1 MDFSDEEEGEIVPQ
15 CVSTYHLIDQNNN
28 PISFAELPI
37 KWKEDDEAVGGN
49 LGIKVYLRGTTDDG
63 LQSVHKQVVA
73 WKFELSYPQPE
84 IWVLSKNKNWIQLQN
99 PRKSFRFI
107 IRTILITVHWLHF
120 ALKNQKASGNAIK
133 EYLRTSF
140 GSYEVEPSESDL
152 FDHISLI
159 TEAAKRDKDLSKSKI
174 SLVLVEELNPW
185 LILQDVQTIKKP
197 KFIVDSDEDEGGWSE
212 EEDSFGLCAICD
224 DGGNVLFCEGR
235 CLRAFHAT
243 IAPGINYSCETL
255 GYTQAQVDAVPTF
268 MCKNCVHQQHQCF
281 ACGILGSSDKS
292 SCQEVFPCVSATC
305 GNFYH
310 PGCVAKL
317 LHPDNESL
325 GEQLQVEIAAGES
338 FTCPVH
344 KCFVCKQSEDKNVDD
359 LIFAMCRRCPKTY
372 HRKCLPREIAFEIT
386 ANNVQRAWTGLLPNK
401 RILIYCLAHEIV
413 RELAT
418 PVRNHLICP
427 GVEGKGKKQAS
438 QLLSTEEM
446 VVTSK
451 RSLVDAEMEKRILT
465 LMEDCNSTI
474 DKEEFMKRRSAPT
487 THRCHSK
494 YALNKAFTNIT
505 VVKKRKPVEIYSGV
519 EADVSTMKNKKGS
532 SKQDL
537 YSPKKP
543 TLSDTGRKSLKD
555 SSDKSK
561 SSLRDNSSLSKPRS
575 DGVKPKQHNIGGTK
589 MKSIILDKPTS
600 KRVNSSQPLVDAEM
614 EKRILTLM
622 EDCNSTIDK
631 EEFMKRRS
639 GPTTHTCHS
648 KYALNKAFTQGY
660 VDGCV
665 KATKTA
671 LQMME
676 EGYTVEEAKTV
687 CEPETLHQIFQ
698 WKRRLDVYLA
708 PFLHGPRYTS
718 FGRHFTDIEKLKEIV
733 ARLHQ
738 YVQSGDTVV
747 DFCCGANDF
756 SCLMRDKLEKMGKSC
771 SFRNYD
777 IFPPKDDFSFEQ
789 RDWMSVKPEEL
800 PNGSQLIMGL
810 NPPFGVNASLAN
822 RFINHALT
830 FKPKLIVLIVP
841 KETKRLDEKAA
852 YDYDLIWE
860 DDELLSGKSFY
871 LPGSVDIHDNQI
883 EQWNVKP
890 PPLSLWSRS
899 DWTDRHKDIAQEHD
913 QTFRC
918 RK

>member
-28 PISFAELPI
+28 PISFAELPM
-37 KWKEDDEAVGGN
+37 KWKEDDEAVGDN

-159 TEAAKRDKDLSKSKI
+159 TEAAKRDKDLSKSKDR
-174 SLVLVEELNPW
+174 
-185 LILQDVQTIKKP
+185 LQGI
-197 KFIVDSDEDEGGWSE
+197 
-212 EEDSFGLCAICD
+212 
-224 DGGNVLFCEGR
+224 CEGR
-235 CLRAFHAT
+235 CLRSFHAT

-255 GYTQAQVDAVPTF
+255 GYTQAQVD
-268 MCKNCVHQQHQCF
+268 
-281 ACGILGSSDKS
+281 
-292 SCQEVFPCVSATC
+292 VFPCVSATC

-338 FTCPVH
+338 FT
-344 KCFVCKQSEDKNVDD
+344 
-359 LIFAMCRRCPKTY
+359 RCPKTF

-386 ANNVQRAWTGLLPNK
+386 ANNVQRAWSGLLPNK
-401 RILIYCLAHEIV
+401 RILIYCLAHEIIG
-413 RELAT
+413 ELAT
-418 PVRNHLICP
+418 PVRNHLIFP

-438 QLLSTEEM
+438 QLLSAEEM

-474 DKEEFMKRRSAPT
+474 DKEEFMKRQSGPT
-487 THRCHSK
+487 THTCHSK
-494 YALNKAFTNIT
+494 YALNEAFTNVT

-519 EADVSTMKNKKGS
+519 EADVSTMKIKKGS

-561 SSLRDNSSLSKPRS
+561 SSLRDNSSLSK
-575 DGVKPKQHNIGGTK
+575 
-589 MKSIILDKPTS
+589 SIISDKPTS

-614 EKRILTLM
+614 EKRILTLI

-639 GPTTHTCHS
+639 GPTTYTRHS

-718 FGRHFTDIEKLKEIV
+718 FGRHFTDIEKLKEVICFSYLKEIV

-738 YVQSGDTVV
+738 YVQSGDT
-747 DFCCGANDF
+747 
-756 SCLMRDKLEKMGKSC
+756 
-771 SFRNYD
+771 
-777 IFPPKDDFSFEQ
+777 DDFSFEQ
-789 RDWMSVKPEEL
+789 RDWMTVKPVEL

-899 DWTDRHKDIAQEHD
+899 DWTDGHKDLAQEHD
-913 QTFRC
+913 QTFHC
-918 RK
+918 R

>member
-1 MDFSDEEEGEIVPQ
+1 MDFSDEEEIVPQ

-28 PISFAELPI
+28 PISFAELPM

-84 IWVLSKNKNWIQLQN
+84 IWVLSKYKNWIQLQN

-159 TEAAKRDKDLSKSKI
+159 TEAAKRDKDLSKSKF
-174 SLVLVEELNPW
+174 LVTFIEKIDKNMSYFHEDVE
-185 LILQDVQTIKKP
+185 TIKKP
-197 KFIVDSDEDEGGWSE
+197 KFIVDSDEDEDGWSE

-235 CLRAFHAT
+235 CLRSFHAT

-268 MCKNCVHQQHQCF
+268 MCKNCMHQQHQCF
-281 ACGILGSSDKS
+281 ACGILGSSVKS
-292 SCQEVFPCVSATC
+292 SCQEVFPCVFATC

-344 KCFVCKQSEDKNVDD
+344 KCFVCKQSEDNNVDD
-359 LIFAMCRRCPKTY
+359 LIFAMCRRCPKSY

-386 ANNVQRAWTGLLPNK
+386 ANNVQRAWSGLLPNK
-401 RILIYCLAHEIV
+401 RILIYCLAHEIAG
-413 RELAT
+413 ELGT
-418 PVRNHLICP
+418 PVRNHLIFP

-438 QLLSTEEM
+438 QLLSAEEM

-451 RSLVDAEMEKRILT
+451 RSLVSE
-465 LMEDCNSTI
+465 S
-474 DKEEFMKRRSAPT
+474 
-487 THRCHSK
+487 
-494 YALNKAFTNIT
+494 TNIT
-505 VVKKRKPVEIYSGV
+505 VVKKRKPVEIYSCV
-519 EADVSTMKNKKGS
+519 EADVSTMKIKKES

-537 YSPKKP
+537 YSQKNP

-561 SSLRDNSSLSKPRS
+561 SSFRDNSSLLKPGS
-575 DGVKPKQHNIGGTK
+575 YGVKPKQHNICGTK
-589 MKSIILDKPTS
+589 MKSIISDKPMS

-631 EEFMKRRS
+631 EEFMKRRLA
-639 GPTTHTCHS
+639 PTTHTCHS

-665 KATKTA
+665 K
-671 LQMME
+671 
-676 EGYTVEEAKTV
+676 
-687 CEPETLHQIFQ
+687 
-698 WKRRLDVYLA
+698 
-708 PFLHGPRYTS
+708 
-718 FGRHFTDIEKLKEIV
+718 
-733 ARLHQ
+733 
-738 YVQSGDTVV
+738 
-747 DFCCGANDF
+747 
-756 SCLMRDKLEKMGKSC
+756 
-771 SFRNYD
+771 
-777 IFPPKDDFSFEQ
+777 DDFSFEQ
-789 RDWMSVKPEEL
+789 RDWMTVKPEEL
-800 PNGSQLIMGL
+800 PDGSQLIMGL
-810 NPPFGVNASLAN
+810 NPPFGVKASLAN
-822 RFINHALT
+822 KFINHALS

-841 KETKRLDEKAA
+841 KETKRLDDKAA
-852 YDYDLIWE
+852 YDLIWE
-860 DDELLSGKSFY
+860 DDDELLSGKSFY
-871 LPGSVDIHDNQI
+871 LPGSVNIHDNQI

-890 PPLSLWSRS
+890 PPLSLWSHS
-899 DWTDRHKDIAQEHD
+899 DWTDRHKEIAQKHD
-913 QTFRC
+913 QSLHS

>member
-1 MDFSDEEEGEIVPQ
+1 M
-15 CVSTYHLIDQNNN
+15 
-28 PISFAELPI
+28 
-37 KWKEDDEAVGGN
+37 KWKEDDEAVGGD

-84 IWVLSKNKNWIQLQN
+84 IWVLSKNKKWIQLQN

-107 IRTILITVHWLHF
+107 IRTVLITVHWLHF
-120 ALKNQKASGNAIK
+120 ALKNQKATGNAIK

-159 TEAAKRDKDLSKSKI
+159 TEATKRDKDLLKSKF
-174 SLVLVEELNPW
+174 LVTFMEKIDKNMSYFHE
-185 LILQDVQTIKKP
+185 DVQTIKKP
-197 KFIVDSDEDEGGWSE
+197 KFIVDSDEDEDGWIE

-235 CLRAFHAT
+235 CLRSFHAT
-243 IAPGINYSCETL
+243 IASGINYSCETL

-317 LHPDNESL
+317 LHLDNESL
-325 GEQLQVEIAAGES
+325 GEQLQVKIAAGES

-372 HRKCLPREIAFEIT
+372 HRKCLPREIAFEST
-386 ANNVQRAWTGLLPNK
+386 TNNVQRAWSGLLPNK

-413 RELAT
+413 GELAT
-418 PVRNHLICP
+418 PVRNHLIFP

-438 QLLSTEEM
+438 QLLSAEEM

-451 RSLVDAEMEKRILT
+451 RSLVSESHTNKTVVKNRKLVEIYSGVEADVSTMKIKKGSSKQDSYSSKKQTISDPGRKSLKDSSDKSKMSLRDNSSLSNPGSYVVKPKQHNIGGTKLKSIISDKPTRKRMNSSQPLVDGEMEKMILT

-487 THRCHSK
+487 T
-494 YALNKAFTNIT
+494 Y
-505 VVKKRKPVEIYSGV
+505 
-519 EADVSTMKNKKGS
+519 
-532 SKQDL
+532 
-537 YSPKKP
+537 
-543 TLSDTGRKSLKD
+543 
-555 SSDKSK
+555 
-561 SSLRDNSSLSKPRS
+561 
-575 DGVKPKQHNIGGTK
+575 
-589 MKSIILDKPTS
+589 
-600 KRVNSSQPLVDAEM
+600 
-614 EKRILTLM
+614 
-622 EDCNSTIDK
+622 
-631 EEFMKRRS
+631 
-639 GPTTHTCHS
+639 TCRS
-648 KYALNKAFTQGY
+648 KYALNKAFTQGF
-660 VDGCV
+660 VEGSV

-671 LQMME
+671 LQMIE
-676 EGYTVEEAKTV
+676 EGYTPEEAKTV
-687 CEPETLHQIFQ
+687 CEPETLIQIFQ

-708 PFLHGPRYTS
+708 PFLHSPHYTS
-718 FGRHFTDIEKLKEIV
+718 FGRHFTHIEKLKEIV

-747 DFCCGANDF
+747 DFCCGANDL

-789 RDWMSVKPEEL
+789 RDWLTVKPEEL
-800 PNGSQLIMGL
+800 PDGSQLIMGL
-810 NPPFGVNASLAN
+810 NPPFDVKASLAN
-822 RFINHALT
+822 KFINHALT

-852 YDYDLIWE
+852 
-860 DDELLSGKSFY
+860 
-871 LPGSVDIHDNQI
+871 
-883 EQWNVKP
+883 
-890 PPLSLWSRS
+890 
-899 DWTDRHKDIAQEHD
+899 
-913 QTFRC
+913 
-918 RK
+918 